1 MVFGTSD
8 LNVQRLTADILR
20 GTLSRTFS
28 NSSRLNLNVQYD
40 SFEKLYQNLYA
51 SGFDGDV
58 VTMDGYRDPTNR
70 ENLFL
75 DANYV
80 TEFEMG
86 SIDHTL
92 SLGAQ
97 VVNTDNSN
105 YRYNTFWSTTSDD
118 NEKFNISNPM
128 DFTVNSA
135 GQATSVDY
143 TSDLNNSTTSEID
156 VTSIYVQ
163 DQINIGEN
171 LILMLGGRLDQFDI
185 TVNDVKSASSQSRQD
200 DQFSPRAGLIFKP
213 QDSLSLYVSYSESF
227 LPRSGEQY
235 KKLTASAARLDP
247 DVFENTEFGV
257 KWDIAPG
264 LMLSAAYFQNDQ
276 TQAVRDSV
284 SGEQAE
290 IVGLQV
296 DGIELEL
303 KGQLTDSLFVAAGY
317 TNMDGTTS
325 SGGKPRELP
334 ESTMHL
340 WANYQVTNKFGLGVG
355 FAYQDE
361 QNIKNNS
368 PGLVLPDYT
377 RWDAAAYYD
386 VSDDLEIRLNIENLS
401 DELYFPF
408 SHSTHQASVG
418 KDLNARLSITKRF

>member
-1 MVFGTSD
+1 MENHRDFFDGQRVGFNPTLRIELNQDTTFDLSYEHANHERFIDRGIPTQNGEPVEGLADVVFGTSD

-92 SLGAQ
+92 SIGAQ

-105 YRYNTFWSTTSDD
+105 YRYNTFWSTTGDD

-163 DQINIGEN
+163 DQINIGDN

-185 TVNDVKSASSQSRQD
+185 TVNDIKSASSQSRQD

-213 QDSLSLYVSYSESF
+213 QIPRCFISATVRAFFQGQESNT
-227 LPRSGEQY
+227 EA
-235 KKLTASAARLDP
+235 ASAARLDP
-247 DVFENTEFGV
+247 NVFENTEFGV

-317 TNMDGTTS
+317 TNMDRATS
-325 SGGKPRELP
+325 SGASRE
-334 ESTMHL
+334 S
-340 WANYQVTNKFGLGVG
+340 YQNPLYICGQT
-355 FAYQDE
+355 
-361 QNIKNNS
+361 IKLLTS
-368 PGLVLPDYT
+368 L
-377 RWDAAAYYD
+377 A
-386 VSDDLEIRLNIENLS
+386 
-401 DELYFPF
+401 
-408 SHSTHQASVG
+408 
-418 KDLNARLSITKRF
+418 